1 MKKFIIQCIISSIS
15 LIVIPLSVYAFD
27 TDTAISEE
35 LHINNIAATV
45 GTNEDQE
52 EENLSPDSTTIKV
65 FNTDTDT
72 VMELSFREYITG
84 VVAGEMPVE
93 FHSEALS
100 ACTVAAATLARKK
113 LESGSDAQLDGA
125 VISTDPA
132 KHQAYMSVEEMK
144 EKWQDDFDVYYK
156 KLTEAVNKAIDYSIT
171 YNGELIIAAYHSI
184 SPGKTESAENIWA
197 AAYPYLVSVESEGD
211 KLSPKYESV
220 VEISKEDF
228 KKKMKNTGV
237 SFHND
242 EISISAGEYT
252 DAGTLKKITIGDKDF
267 SGKELRELFSLR
279 SAAVTITKTDNN
291 IVFNVKGYGHGVGMS
306 QYGADYY
313 ARQGM
318 TWQEIISHY
327 YPNTQIII
335 HRSEDR

>member
-1 MKKFIIQCIISSIS
+1 MKKFIIQCIISTIS
-15 LIVIPLSVYAFD
+15 LIVIPLSVCAFD
-27 TDTAISEE
+27 TDKIISEE
-35 LHINNIAATV
+35 LHINNTSDI
-45 GTNEDQE
+45 G
-52 EENLSPDSTTIKV
+52 SPYTDEKEKNTSADGNTIKV
-65 FNTDTDT
+65 FNADTDT

-144 EKWQDDFDVYYK
+144 EKWQDDFDAYYK
-156 KLTEAVNKAIDYSIT
+156 KLTEAVDKAIDYSVT

-184 SPGKTESAENIWA
+184 SPGKTESAENIWS
-197 AAYPYLVSVESEGD
+197 AAYPYLISVESEGD

-220 VEISKEDF
+220 VELSKEDF
-228 KKKMKNTGV
+228 RKKMKDAEVIFDDN
-237 SFHND
+237 

-252 DAGTLKKITIGDKDF
+252 DAGTLKKITIGNKDF
-267 SGKELRELFSLR
+267 TGKELREIFGLR
-279 SAAVTITKTDNN
+279 SAAITITKTDNN

-335 HRSEDR
+335 YRSSDQ